1 MQSSKMLFT
10 LTVSCLLTHSVHSL
24 HVNPNGGYSDILV
37 RIEDGVTGCDV
48 LVENLKRFLSSS
60 SDALDS
66 ALSGGRS
73 QNDIWDFQR
82 ISLLLSVVRW
92 EFIQLLSAQFSDS
105 QARKNIW
112 SIGGEKNIFTVRHKN
127 IWCARK
133 YFMVEYILSDW
144 WSNGW

>member
-1 MQSSKMLFT
+1 MMQSSKILFT
-10 LTVSCLLTHSVHSL
+10 LTVSCLLTQSVHSL

-82 ISLLLSVVRW
+82 ISLLLSVVR
-92 EFIQLLSAQFSDS
+92 
-105 QARKNIW
+105 
-112 SIGGEKNIFTVRHKN
+112 
-127 IWCARK
+127 
-133 YFMVEYILSDW
+133 
-144 WSNGW
+144 